1 MKHRFRLVIYLM
13 AAALLMLSQF
23 VPQGGLFSPHSIYAS
38 GNIYYVAK
46 NGSNSNPGTLSQPWL
61 TIQKAAST
69 VKAGDT
75 VYVRAGTYYEWVIV
89 SNSGAAGNPITFAAY
104 PGEYPIID
112 ASAIPNYGYPVAIFN
127 IWNSAYINLKGFE
140 IRNNPL
146 YQGVYVYGDSASNII
161 LQNLKIHGTADS
173 GILIVHDWWS
183 SVPAGT
189 IPNVTIDGCE
199 VYDTNRSFSSQESI
213 SFVGVSNFEVK
224 NSKIHDTNNLK
235 EGLTLKPGTNGSV
248 HDNEMYNT
256 KIGIYIDSNSTNV
269 NVYNNNIHN
278 CYSAGIA
285 MGAEQGETQS
295 GISIY
300 NNLSYNNAF
309 GFQALPY
316 NGYKTFSLINN
327 TFYNN
332 ASGGIGIYDSGWY
345 QVGCVIRNNII
356 VGNKGSSVPLLQYA
370 AYPTGITMDHNLF
383 YDSLGYNSVNKYGT
397 SYIQANPLLTSPATD
412 FSLQASSPAI
422 SAGSA
427 TYAPSVDYAGN
438 ARPQSSSYDIGAYE
452 YVNYWVQT
460 YSNSN
465 GTFGLSS
472 GNSTSAAF
480 IMNAQRFQNTAGS
493 GTLTKLELLT
503 SNTTS
508 TGKIR
513 LGVYYDNNGSPGSL
527 LLDAGEVS
535 AANGWVSISNLNLA
549 VTANTYYWLAFLPQY
564 GNNIQFQSSGQPA
577 NSHAYSAQSYGPL
590 PGIFTSGSFN
600 STPCVMRATVS
611 PSSSTTTFG
620 LSSGNSTSAAFIMNA
635 QRFQNTAGSGTLTK
649 LELLTSNTTSTGK
662 IRLGVYYDNNGSPG
676 SLLLDAG
683 EVNAANGWV
692 SISNLNLAVTA
703 NTYYWLAFLPQYGN
717 NIQYQSSGQPANS
730 HTYSAQSYGPL
741 PGVFTSGSFN
751 STPCVMRATVT
762 VY

>member
-1 MKHRFRLVIYLM
+1 MLSHGHKIKSDYIQPKGGKGDRLTMYMNFGQFRSSYLLSFLVAFVLVIGPVLVPAHTVY
-13 AAALLMLSQF
+13 AA
-23 VPQGGLFSPHSIYAS
+23 
-38 GNIYYVAK
+38 GNTYYVAK

-89 SNSGAAGNPITFAAY
+89 SNSGSAGNPITFAAY
-104 PGEYPIID
+104 PGEYPILD
-112 ASAIPNYGYPVAIFN
+112 ASAIPDYGYPVAVFN
-127 IWNSAYINLKGFE
+127 IWNSAYVSLKGFE

-173 GILIVHDWWS
+173 GILIVHDWGS
-183 SVPAGT
+183 PVPAGT

-199 VYDTNRSFSSQESI
+199 VYDTNRLSSSQEPI

-422 SAGSA
+422 NAGSA

-452 YVNYWVQT
+452 YVSRNPVLDHIILSPSTLAIAARGTQIYTAQGYDINNNPISGLTYTWSVT
-460 YSNSN
+460 NPAAGSINSSGLFTAGTTASSYSNVIQAATGGKV
-465 GTFGLSS
+465 GT
-472 GNSTSAAF
+472 A
-480 IMNAQRFQNTAGS
+480 
-493 GTLTKLELLT
+493 
-503 SNTTS
+503 
-508 TGKIR
+508 
-513 LGVYYDNNGSPGSL
+513 
-527 LLDAGEVS
+527 
-535 AANGWVSISNLNLA
+535 A
-549 VTANTYYWLAFLPQY
+549 VTIIQQQY
-564 GNNIQFQSSGQPA
+564 EQGDINMDGTVDVLDMILVGQHQGESGV
-577 NSHAYSAQSYGPL
+577 
-590 PGIFTSGSFN
+590 PGW
-600 STPCVMRATVS
+600 
-611 PSSSTTTFG
+611 
-620 LSSGNSTSAAFIMNA
+620 
-635 QRFQNTAGSGTLTK
+635 
-649 LELLTSNTTSTGK
+649 
-662 IRLGVYYDNNGSPG
+662 IRED
-676 SLLLDAG
+676 
-683 EVNAANGWV
+683 VNADGVVNV
-692 SISNLNLAVTA
+692 LDSIIT
-703 NTYYWLAFLPQYGN
+703 
-717 NIQYQSSGQPANS
+717 GQ
-730 HTYSAQSYGPL
+730 H
-741 PGVFTSGSFN
+741 FTN
-751 STPCVMRATVT
+751 
-762 VY
+762 